1 MVISRIS
8 LAAAAHPAERSSLP
22 ASHAD
27 LGRGGRALGQV
38 DSIERAS
45 VVGGRRRRRR
55 RHPEWLE
62 THRRGWL
69 SLEGDIL
76 REEGEH

>member
-8 LAAAAHPAERSSLP
+8 LAAAHPAERSSLP

-45 VVGGRRRRRR
+45 VIR

>member
-1 MVISRIS
+1 MVISWIS
-8 LAAAAHPAERSSLP
+8 LAAAHPTERSSLP

-27 LGRGGRALGQV
+27 LGRALGQV

-45 VVGGRRRRRR
+45 AVGSRRRY
-55 RHPEWLE
+55 PEWLE
-62 THRRGWL
+62 AHRRGWL

-76 REEGEH
+76 RKEGEH

>member
-1 MVISRIS
+1 MVISWIS
-8 LAAAAHPAERSSLP
+8 LAAAHPAERSSLP

-45 VVGGRRRRRR
+45 VVGGRRRRR
-55 RHPEWLE
+55 PEWLE